1 MTLDGKMPTIAS
13 FSPAPCLSLSLSHHT
28 SGVDGC
34 PKIAWSVPVVCL
46 PTIICFVGK
55 IAASSGHAAWVSGE
69 LSRARVFRTRAQ
81 SDAVIVGGNTVRR
94 DSMLS

>member
-1 MTLDGKMPTIAS
+1 MVRFLPLPLS
-13 FSPAPCLSLSLSHHT
+13 LLHHVSLSLSLSHHT
-28 SGVDGC
+28 S
-34 PKIAWSVPVVCL
+34 VPVVCL
-46 PTIICFVGK
+46 PAIICFVGK

>member
-1 MTLDGKMPTIAS
+1 MTLDGKMPHIA
-13 FSPAPCLSLSLSHHT
+13 CSLLHVYPFTPLPLMVYNHCMVCSLFT
-28 SGVDGC
+28 NTLFV
-34 PKIAWSVPVVCL
+34 
-46 PTIICFVGK
+46 VGK

-69 LSRARVFRTRAQ
+69 LSRARVFRMRAQ